1 MNLLL
6 LILLA
11 FVGAVAL
18 AFLIVKFVPL
28 KLRGVISLLLVVLSA
43 FLIWKIYGGIMNP
56 IKFKE
61 EKQKRYAKVIE
72 QLKLI
77 RDAEERYKQVYGVY
91 SKDESTLSQFVK
103 TGKLAITETKNIE
116 KTIRKRGG
124 ITTKISVKKVDTVGY
139 EPVSK
144 YFKNKNLDNLFSVPG
159 TDKKFDVEIGKV
171 EKIKGLFV
179 PVFCAKVHKTDI
191 LKGMN
196 KNELKLEL
204 QKIQNN
210 EVKGEFVSVG
220 SLEEVTVSGNWP
232 PMYDKNVK
240 KEDDKK

>member
-11 FVGAVAL
+11 LVVTAVL
-18 AFLIVKFVPL
+18 AYIIVKFIPL
-28 KLRGVISLLLVVLSA
+28 KLRGLISILLLVVSG
-43 FLIWKIYGGIMNP
+43 FLVWKIYGGIMNP
-56 IKFKE
+56 IKFNE
-61 EKQKRYAKVIE
+61 EKQKRYAKVID

-77 RDAEERYKQVYGVY
+77 RDAEERYKQVYHVY
-91 SKDESTLSQFVK
+91 SKSEDTLTNFIK
-103 TGKLAITETKNIE
+103 TGKLAITETKNVE

-124 ITTKISVKKVDTVGY
+124 IRVKVSVKKVDTVGY
-139 EPVSK
+139 EPVAK
-144 YFKNKNLDNLFSVPG
+144 YFKGKNLDNLFSVPG
-159 TDKKFDVEIGKV
+159 TDKKFEVEIGKV

-179 PVFCAKVHKTDI
+179 PVFCAKVHKKDV

-210 EVKGEFVSVG
+210 EVKGEYVSVG
-220 SLEEVTVSGNWP
+220 SLDEVTVSGNWP
-232 PMYDKNVK
+232 PMYDKKEK
-240 KEDDKK
+240 KESDKK